1 MSTLKVNKVQHNTSG
16 FSNVV
21 QFTDGSGTENGTLCR
36 AWVSFNGY
44 GTVAIR
50 DSFNVTSI
58 TDDATG
64 KYTMNFTNAMD
75 DANYACVGG
84 SRYAQNGTSIL
95 SNFHDAE
102 TTTSVKVYTV
112 GSAYYDCERVDVAI
126 FR

>member
-1 MSTLKVNKVQHNTSG
+1 MSTLKVTNIQDTSG
-16 FSNVV
+16 GNSS
-21 QFTDGSGTENGTLCR
+21 TTEEIFEGRCK

-50 DSFNVTSI
+50 DSYNVSSI

-64 KYTMNFTNAMD
+64 KYTMNFSSAMN

-84 SRYAQNGTSIL
+84 SRYAQSGTSIM
-95 SNFHDAE
+95 SNFHDSE
-102 TTTSVKVYTV
+102 STTSVKVYTA

-126 FR
+126 FH